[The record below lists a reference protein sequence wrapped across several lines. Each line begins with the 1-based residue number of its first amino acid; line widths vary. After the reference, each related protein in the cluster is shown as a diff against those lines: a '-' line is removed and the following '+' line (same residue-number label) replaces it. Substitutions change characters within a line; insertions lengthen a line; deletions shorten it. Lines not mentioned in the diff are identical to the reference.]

1 MLKYCFQDGYTV
13 ICKGLSKHEKK
24 IYENKHGKIVSITSI

>member
-1 MLKYCFQDGYTV
+1 MLKYYFQDGYTI

-24 IYENKHGKIVSITSI
+24 IYIKEHGRIISITSI